1 MEKNKEFYISPNLEN
16 DDLTETINCIN
27 EAGENIEIPVVKE
40 IPLTIYLNKQEIV
53 TAMTLG
59 DMPDILAVGYLLNQ
73 NMLQRDDIIS
83 EIDYDEDLQVVIIR
97 TKRTTNYEKKM
108 EKNKEF
114 YISPNLEDDN
124 LTETIN
130 CINEAG
136 ENIEIPV
143 VKEIPLTIYLNKQE
157 IVTAMTLGDMPDIL
171 AVGYLLNQN
180 MLQRDDVI
188 SEIDYDE
195 DLQVVIIRTKRTT
208 NYEKKM
214 EKKIRTSGCAVGT
227 VYGDIMDDFSSVN
240 LNKDAKI
247 KTSWI
252 YTISKKV
259 NTRPSLYLKAGAL
272 HGCVLCKNDSPIVYV
287 EDVGRHN
294 AVDKIAGWMFLNKEN
309 ANDKIF
315 YTTGRLTSEMVIKT
329 VQMGIPILISRSGF
343 TESGVRLARESGLTL
358 IGRAKGKRMIIANGI
373 ERVVFDTDVQSVK
386 SEDVVSAQRAL
397 IK

>member
-1 MEKNKEFYISPNLEN
+1 MENNKEFYISPNLEN
-16 DDLTETINCIN
+16 DNLTESIECLN
-27 EAGENIEIPVVKE
+27 ESGENIKLPVVKE

-59 DMPDILAVGYLLNQ
+59 DMPDLLAVGYLLNQ
-73 NMLQRDDIIS
+73 NMLKRDDVIS
-83 EIDYDEDLQVVIIR
+83 GIDYDDDLQVVIVR
-97 TKRTTNYEKKM
+97 TERKTNYE
-108 EKNKEF
+108 
-114 YISPNLEDDN
+114 
-124 LTETIN
+124 
-130 CINEAG
+130 
-136 ENIEIPV
+136 
-143 VKEIPLTIYLNKQE
+143 Q
-157 IVTAMTLGDMPDIL
+157 
-171 AVGYLLNQN
+171 
-180 MLQRDDVI
+180 
-188 SEIDYDE
+188 
-195 DLQVVIIRTKRTT
+195 
-208 NYEKKM
+208 KM

-240 LNKDAKI
+240 LDKKTKI

-272 HGCVLCKNDSPIVYV
+272 HGCVLCKKDSPLIYV

-343 TESGVRLARESGLTL
+343 TASGVKLAREAGLTL
-358 IGRAKGKRMIIANGI
+358 IGRAKGKRMIIANGVD
-373 ERVVFDTDVQSVK
+373 RVNFDTDIKAVAN
-386 SEDVVSAQRAL
+386 EDVVSAQRSL
-397 IK
+397 IN

>member
-1 MEKNKEFYISPNLEN
+1 MDKNKEFHISPNLEN
-16 DDLTETINCIN
+16 DSLTETIECLN
-27 EAGENIEIPVVKE
+27 ESGENIKLPVVRE

-59 DMPDILAVGYLLNQ
+59 DMPDLLAVGYLLNQ
-73 NMLQRDDIIS
+73 NMLKRDDIIS
-83 EIDYDEDLQVVIIR
+83 EIDYDEDLQVVIVR
-97 TKRTTNYEKKM
+97 TERK
-108 EKNKEF
+108 
-114 YISPNLEDDN
+114 
-124 LTETIN
+124 
-130 CINEAG
+130 
-136 ENIEIPV
+136 
-143 VKEIPLTIYLNKQE
+143 
-157 IVTAMTLGDMPDIL
+157 
-171 AVGYLLNQN
+171 
-180 MLQRDDVI
+180 
-188 SEIDYDE
+188 
-195 DLQVVIIRTKRTT
+195 T

-227 VYGDIMDDFSSVN
+227 VYGDIMDDFSSIN
-240 LNKDAKI
+240 LDKKTKI

-272 HGCVLCKNDSPIVYV
+272 HGCVLCKNDSPLIYV

-343 TESGVRLARESGLTL
+343 TESGVKLAKEAGLTL

-373 ERVVFDTDVQSVK
+373 DRVVFDTDIKAVK
-386 SEDVVSAQRAL
+386 NEDVVSAQRSL
-397 IK
+397 IN

>member
-1 MEKNKEFYISPNLEN
+1 MENNKEFYISPNLEN
-16 DDLTETINCIN
+16 DNLTESIECLN
-27 EAGENIEIPVVKE
+27 ESGENIKLPVVKE

-59 DMPDILAVGYLLNQ
+59 DMPDLLAVGYLLNQ
-73 NMLQRDDIIS
+73 NMLKRDDVIS
-83 EIDYDEDLQVVIIR
+83 GIDYDEDLQVVIVR
-97 TKRTTNYEKKM
+97 TERK
-108 EKNKEF
+108 
-114 YISPNLEDDN
+114 
-124 LTETIN
+124 
-130 CINEAG
+130 
-136 ENIEIPV
+136 
-143 VKEIPLTIYLNKQE
+143 
-157 IVTAMTLGDMPDIL
+157 
-171 AVGYLLNQN
+171 
-180 MLQRDDVI
+180 
-188 SEIDYDE
+188 
-195 DLQVVIIRTKRTT
+195 T

-240 LNKDAKI
+240 LDKKTKI

-272 HGCVLCKNDSPIVYV
+272 HGCVLCQKDSPLIYV

-343 TESGVRLARESGLTL
+343 TESGVKLAREAGLTL
-358 IGRAKGKRMIIANGI
+358 IGRAKGKRMIIANGVN
-373 ERVVFDTDVQSVK
+373 RVIFDTDIKAVAN
-386 SEDVVSAQRAL
+386 EDVMSAQRSL
-397 IK
+397 IN

>member
-1 MEKNKEFYISPNLEN
+1 MINKKEFFISPDLDN
-16 DDLTETINCIN
+16 DSLTETIDCIN
-27 EAGENIEIPVVKE
+27 ETGQNITLPVVKE
-40 IPLTIYLNKQEIV
+40 VPLTIYLNKQEIV

-59 DMPDILAVGYLLNQ
+59 DMPDLLAVGYLLNQ
-73 NMLQRDDIIS
+73 NMLKRDDVIS
-83 EIDYDEDLQVVIIR
+83 EINYDEDLQVVIIR
-97 TKRTTNYEKKM
+97 TER
-108 EKNKEF
+108 
-114 YISPNLEDDN
+114 
-124 LTETIN
+124 
-130 CINEAG
+130 
-136 ENIEIPV
+136 
-143 VKEIPLTIYLNKQE
+143 Q
-157 IVTAMTLGDMPDIL
+157 
-171 AVGYLLNQN
+171 
-180 MLQRDDVI
+180 
-188 SEIDYDE
+188 
-195 DLQVVIIRTKRTT
+195 T

-240 LNKDAKI
+240 LNKKAKI

-272 HGCVLCKNDSPIVYV
+272 HGCVLCKEDSPIIYV

-294 AVDKIAGWMFLNKEN
+294 AVDKIAGWMMLNKED

-343 TESGVRLARESGLTL
+343 TESGVKLAREAGLTL

-373 ERVVFDTDVQSVK
+373 ERVIFDTDTKSVK
-386 SEDVVSAQRAL
+386 NDDVVSAQRAL
-397 IK
+397 IN

>member
-1 MEKNKEFYISPNLEN
+1 MENNKEFYISPNLEN
-16 DDLTETINCIN
+16 DNLTESIECLN
-27 EAGENIEIPVVKE
+27 ESGENIKLPVVKE
-40 IPLTIYLNKQEIV
+40 IPLTIYLNTQEIV

-59 DMPDILAVGYLLNQ
+59 DMPDLLAVGYLLNQ
-73 NMLQRDDIIS
+73 NMLKRDDVIS
-83 EIDYDEDLQVVIIR
+83 GIDYDEDLQVVIVR
-97 TKRTTNYEKKM
+97 TERK
-108 EKNKEF
+108 
-114 YISPNLEDDN
+114 
-124 LTETIN
+124 
-130 CINEAG
+130 
-136 ENIEIPV
+136 
-143 VKEIPLTIYLNKQE
+143 
-157 IVTAMTLGDMPDIL
+157 
-171 AVGYLLNQN
+171 
-180 MLQRDDVI
+180 
-188 SEIDYDE
+188 
-195 DLQVVIIRTKRTT
+195 T

-240 LNKDAKI
+240 LDKKTKI

-272 HGCVLCKNDSPIVYV
+272 HGCVLCQKDSPLIYV

-343 TESGVRLARESGLTL
+343 TASGVKLAREAGLTL
-358 IGRAKGKRMIIANGI
+358 IGRAKGKRMIIANGVD
-373 ERVVFDTDVQSVK
+373 RVNFDIDIKAVAN
-386 SEDVVSAQRAL
+386 EDVVSAQRSL
-397 IK
+397 IN

>member
-1 MEKNKEFYISPNLEN
+1 MENNKEFYISPNLEN
-16 DDLTETINCIN
+16 DNLTESIECLN
-27 EAGENIEIPVVKE
+27 ESGENIKLPVVKE

-59 DMPDILAVGYLLNQ
+59 DMPDLLAVGYLLNQ
-73 NMLQRDDIIS
+73 NMLKRDDVIS
-83 EIDYDEDLQVVIIR
+83 GIDYDKDLQVVIVR
-97 TKRTTNYEKKM
+97 TERK
-108 EKNKEF
+108 
-114 YISPNLEDDN
+114 
-124 LTETIN
+124 
-130 CINEAG
+130 
-136 ENIEIPV
+136 
-143 VKEIPLTIYLNKQE
+143 
-157 IVTAMTLGDMPDIL
+157 
-171 AVGYLLNQN
+171 
-180 MLQRDDVI
+180 
-188 SEIDYDE
+188 
-195 DLQVVIIRTKRTT
+195 T

-240 LNKDAKI
+240 LDKKAKI

-272 HGCVLCKNDSPIVYV
+272 HGCVLCKKDSPLIYV

-329 VQMGIPILISRSGF
+329 VQMGFPILISRSGF
-343 TESGVRLARESGLTL
+343 TESGVKLARQAGLTL
-358 IGRAKGKRMIIANGI
+358 IGRAKGKRMIIANGVD
-373 ERVVFDTDVQSVK
+373 RVNFDTDIKAAVAN
-386 SEDVVSAQRAL
+386 EDVVSAQRSL
-397 IK
+397 IN

>member
-1 MEKNKEFYISPNLEN
+1 MENNKEFYISPNLEN
-16 DDLTETINCIN
+16 DNLTESIECLN
-27 EAGENIEIPVVKE
+27 ESGENIKLPVVKE

-59 DMPDILAVGYLLNQ
+59 DMPDLLAVGYLLNQ
-73 NMLQRDDIIS
+73 NMLKRDDVIS
-83 EIDYDEDLQVVIIR
+83 GIDYDKDLQVVIVR
-97 TKRTTNYEKKM
+97 TERK
-108 EKNKEF
+108 
-114 YISPNLEDDN
+114 
-124 LTETIN
+124 
-130 CINEAG
+130 
-136 ENIEIPV
+136 
-143 VKEIPLTIYLNKQE
+143 
-157 IVTAMTLGDMPDIL
+157 
-171 AVGYLLNQN
+171 
-180 MLQRDDVI
+180 
-188 SEIDYDE
+188 
-195 DLQVVIIRTKRTT
+195 T

-240 LNKDAKI
+240 LDKKTKI
-247 KTSWI
+247 NTSWI

-272 HGCVLCKNDSPIVYV
+272 HGCVLCKKDSPLIYV

-343 TESGVRLARESGLTL
+343 TESGVKLAREAGLTL
-358 IGRAKGKRMIIANGI
+358 IGRAKGKRMIIANGVD
-373 ERVVFDTDVQSVK
+373 RVNFDTDIKAVTN
-386 SEDVVSAQRAL
+386 EDVVSAQRSL
-397 IK
+397 IN

>member
-1 MEKNKEFYISPNLEN
+1 MENNKEFYISPNLEN
-16 DDLTETINCIN
+16 DNLTESIECLN
-27 EAGENIEIPVVKE
+27 ESGENIKLPVVKE

-59 DMPDILAVGYLLNQ
+59 DMPDLLAVGYLLNQ
-73 NMLQRDDIIS
+73 NMLKRDDVIS
-83 EIDYDEDLQVVIIR
+83 GIDYDEDLQVVIVR
-97 TKRTTNYEKKM
+97 TERK
-108 EKNKEF
+108 
-114 YISPNLEDDN
+114 
-124 LTETIN
+124 
-130 CINEAG
+130 
-136 ENIEIPV
+136 
-143 VKEIPLTIYLNKQE
+143 
-157 IVTAMTLGDMPDIL
+157 
-171 AVGYLLNQN
+171 
-180 MLQRDDVI
+180 
-188 SEIDYDE
+188 
-195 DLQVVIIRTKRTT
+195 T

-240 LNKDAKI
+240 LDKKTKI

-259 NTRPSLYLKAGAL
+259 NTKPSLYLKAGAL
-272 HGCVLCKNDSPIVYV
+272 HGCVLCKKDSPLIYV

-343 TESGVRLARESGLTL
+343 TESGVKLAREAGLTL
-358 IGRAKGKRMIIANGI
+358 IGRAKGKRMIIANGVG
-373 ERVVFDTDVQSVK
+373 RVNFDTDIKAVAN
-386 SEDVVSAQRAL
+386 EDVVSAQRSL
-397 IK
+397 IN

>member
-1 MEKNKEFYISPNLEN
+1 MENNKEFYISPNLEN
-16 DDLTETINCIN
+16 DNLTESIECLN
-27 EAGENIEIPVVKE
+27 EYGENIRLPVVKE

-59 DMPDILAVGYLLNQ
+59 DMPDLLAVGYLLNQ
-73 NMLQRDDIIS
+73 NMLKRDDVIS
-83 EIDYDEDLQVVIIR
+83 GIDYDEDLQVVIVR
-97 TKRTTNYEKKM
+97 TERK
-108 EKNKEF
+108 
-114 YISPNLEDDN
+114 
-124 LTETIN
+124 
-130 CINEAG
+130 
-136 ENIEIPV
+136 
-143 VKEIPLTIYLNKQE
+143 
-157 IVTAMTLGDMPDIL
+157 
-171 AVGYLLNQN
+171 
-180 MLQRDDVI
+180 
-188 SEIDYDE
+188 
-195 DLQVVIIRTKRTT
+195 T

-227 VYGDIMDDFSSVN
+227 IYGDIMDDFSSVN
-240 LNKDAKI
+240 LDKKTKI

-272 HGCVLCKNDSPIVYV
+272 HGCVLCQKDSPLIYV

-343 TESGVRLARESGLTL
+343 TESGVKFAREAGLTL
-358 IGRAKGKRMIIANGI
+358 IGRAKGKRMIIANGVD
-373 ERVVFDTDVQSVK
+373 RVNFDTDIKAVAN
-386 SEDVVSAQRAL
+386 EDVVSAQRSL
-397 IK
+397 IN

>member
-1 MEKNKEFYISPNLEN
+1 MENSKEFYISPNLEN
-16 DDLTETINCIN
+16 DNLTESIECLN
-27 EAGENIEIPVVKE
+27 ESGENIKLPVVKE

-59 DMPDILAVGYLLNQ
+59 DMPDLLAVGYLLNQ
-73 NMLQRDDIIS
+73 NMLKRDDVIS
-83 EIDYDEDLQVVIIR
+83 GIDYDKDLQVVIVR
-97 TKRTTNYEKKM
+97 TERK
-108 EKNKEF
+108 
-114 YISPNLEDDN
+114 
-124 LTETIN
+124 
-130 CINEAG
+130 
-136 ENIEIPV
+136 
-143 VKEIPLTIYLNKQE
+143 
-157 IVTAMTLGDMPDIL
+157 
-171 AVGYLLNQN
+171 
-180 MLQRDDVI
+180 
-188 SEIDYDE
+188 
-195 DLQVVIIRTKRTT
+195 T

-240 LNKDAKI
+240 LDKKTKI

-272 HGCVLCKNDSPIVYV
+272 HGCVLCQKDSPLIYV

-343 TESGVRLARESGLTL
+343 TESGVKLAREAGLTL
-358 IGRAKGKRMIIANGI
+358 IGRAKGKRMIIANGV
-373 ERVVFDTDVQSVK
+373 ERVNFDTDIKAVAN
-386 SEDVVSAQRAL
+386 EDVVSAQRSL
-397 IK
+397 IN

>member
-1 MEKNKEFYISPNLEN
+1 MEKNKEFYISPDLKN
-16 DDLTETINCIN
+16 DDLTESIECLN
-27 EAGENIEIPVVKE
+27 ESGENIKLPVVKE

-59 DMPDILAVGYLLNQ
+59 DMPNLLAVGYLLNQ
-73 NMLQRDDIIS
+73 NMLKRDDIIS
-83 EIDYDEDLQVVIIR
+83 EIDYDEDLQVVIVR
-97 TKRTTNYEKKM
+97 TERK
-108 EKNKEF
+108 
-114 YISPNLEDDN
+114 
-124 LTETIN
+124 
-130 CINEAG
+130 
-136 ENIEIPV
+136 
-143 VKEIPLTIYLNKQE
+143 
-157 IVTAMTLGDMPDIL
+157 
-171 AVGYLLNQN
+171 
-180 MLQRDDVI
+180 
-188 SEIDYDE
+188 
-195 DLQVVIIRTKRTT
+195 T

-240 LNKDAKI
+240 LDKKTKI

-272 HGCVLCKNDSPIVYV
+272 HGCVLCKNDSPLVYV

-294 AVDKIAGWMFLNKEN
+294 AVDKIAGWMFLNKED

-343 TESGVRLARESGLTL
+343 TESGVKLARDAGLTL
-358 IGRAKGKRMIIANGI
+358 IGRAKGKRMIIANGVN
-373 ERVVFDTDVQSVK
+373 RVVFDTDVQSVK